1 MMNPKK
7 QKLQKPLN
15 FLKTLFLA
23 TSVLSFTILL
33 VSPAALADD
42 DDDESVKVN
51 SGKSSPD
58 LGGKVKIE
66 YRKRTAVSFDDAV
79 VEGSANNPEGV
90 YVVTPPDVQHGS
102 LLKLRPN
109 FHREL
114 MRDALLLK

>member
-1 MMNPKK
+1 MN
-7 QKLQKPLN
+7 KPI
-15 FLKTLFLA
+15 F
-23 TSVLSFTILL
+23 ILL
-33 VSPAALADD
+33 LLAALFAPPALAAEDD
-42 DDDESVKVN
+42 DAISVD

-58 LGGKVKIE
+58 LGGKPKII

-79 VEGSANNPEGV
+79 VEGAANNPEGV
-90 YVVTPPDVQHGS
+90 YVVTPPDRQHGS

>member
-1 MMNPKK
+1 MKK
-7 QKLQKPLN
+7 L
-15 FLKTLFLA
+15 
-23 TSVLSFTILL
+23 ILL
-33 VSPAALADD
+33 TLLTMCAFTAQQAYADD
-42 DDDESVKVN
+42 GDEDEGVKVN
-51 SGKSSPD
+51 AGKSSPD
-58 LGGKVKIE
+58 LGGKPKIV

-90 YVVTPPDVQHGS
+90 YVVTPPDVQRGS

>member
-1 MMNPKK
+1 MKLSIFLLAMMI
-7 QKLQKPLN
+7 
-15 FLKTLFLA
+15 TLLPSLA
-23 TSVLSFTILL
+23 R
-33 VSPAALADD
+33 ADD
-42 DDDESVKVN
+42 TDEDEGVKVN
-51 SGKSSPD
+51 AGKSSPD
-58 LGGKVKIE
+58 LGGKSKII

-90 YVVTPPDVQHGS
+90 YVVTPPDVQTGG